1 MSAAQQRD
9 VGRRVVAA
17 EDEGV
22 TVVELEPRP
31 RRAPSAL
38 LVDVTAVAAVP
49 FVHRPANGCR
59 YMPRGRR
66 AVRRPRVRERCHLT
80 APGSPADG
88 RRPGAT
94 WPGRRRRSHHGS
106 SVPLRRRHLRRHHR
120 PGRGG
125 LPPEAAGLEPL
136 ELLRDS
142 RLDDRG
148 QIAVGHRGPHESA
161 EALELVAERRAGR
174 ELDLVPARSE
184 GLHECRRL
192 ESARTDLRPNGGHSV
207 WTQFRNRPVNSVWT
221 QLESGHRR
229 CGWPDWRA
237 GRRRGSLPPLREL
250 AHQRRSV
257 GLRLKR
263 RDQLVDLALRPVHR
277 PREEGLAILDGQV
290 RRQPGDGGEV

>member
-1 MSAAQQRD
+1 VSAAQQRD

-59 YMPRGRR
+59 YMPR
-66 AVRRPRVRERCHLT
+66 
-80 APGSPADG
+80 
-88 RRPGAT
+88 
-94 WPGRRRRSHHGS
+94 
-106 SVPLRRRHLRRHHR
+106 
-120 PGRGG
+120 
-125 LPPEAAGLEPL
+125 
-136 ELLRDS
+136 
-142 RLDDRG
+142 
-148 QIAVGHRGPHESA
+148 

-207 WTQFRNRPVNSVWT
+207 RTQFRNRPVNSVWT
-221 QLESGHRR
+221 QFESGHRR

-237 GRRRGSLPPLREL
+237 GRRRGVS
-250 AHQRRSV
+250 RRS
-257 GLRLKR
+257 GSLRIS
-263 RDQLVDLALRPVHR
+263 A
-277 PREEGLAILDGQV
+277 GASACG
-290 RRQPGDGGEV
+290 